1 MQALRAGRFNVS
13 FKDIQQM
20 ALHALRHRVLVN
32 FEADAEGITSD
43 QIVRGVMDGI
53 KTAELVA

>member
-1 MQALRAGRFNVS
+1 MS
-13 FKDIQQM
+13 FADIQHT
-20 ALHALRHRVLVN
+20 ALHALRHRVLMN

-43 QIVRGVMDGI
+43 QIVQGIIDGV